1 MGDIFKINDI
11 EYDCEFTLSNPDNQK
26 VKFTKSAI
34 RGMTLIDN
42 IFEPF
47 LSGTIS
53 IANPYDFVE
62 DEYFIRGDGRDELT
76 IKFKPKE
83 PKGKDE
89 FFEHVFV
96 IVDDG
101 NLSKPTTRAESI
113 KTFNLICKHSI
124 KFMDLFPYNKK
135 CVGKIG
141 KILQDI
147 FKELLGDDK
156 VDMDN
161 WEEGD
166 FEIEYYPPATHRYID
181 VLYYLLRL
189 FYAKDGDLNVK
200 GFISWDDISG
210 KYRMDLLSKVYDK
223 HNDNV
228 IEGFAL
234 GDLTSKIDTNNPN
247 NPPPGP
253 PVGEYIGAM
262 KNLGYSSPSYEWVNE
277 YFINGLV
284 FGYDKILGSHQIR
297 KLEFKDVKKKWS
309 KKFVEPFKSIGGKP
323 QKFAI
328 ENQTTD
334 KKFKRYKFPY
344 DVDDCVKVVE
354 ADMINALT
362 FFNLQV
368 SFSNIGNTIRRS
380 GKFIDIF
387 STRGDTKLKSDEK
400 VLGRWFVTEVRHVF
414 FADLYTNQIFA
425 TKTYIGPKSNVRE
438 DVE

>member
-11 EYDCEFTLSNPDNQK
+11 DYECEFTLSNPDKQE

-34 RGMTLIDN
+34 RGMTLVDN
-42 IFEPF
+42 VFEPF
-47 LSGTIS
+47 LSGTVS
-53 IANPYDFVE
+53 IANPYDFIE
-62 DEYFIRGDGRDELT
+62 DEYFLRGDGKDELL

-89 FFEHVFV
+89 FFEHTFV

-101 NLSKPTTRAESI
+101 NLSKMGTRAESI
-113 KTFNLICKHSI
+113 KTFNLICKDSI
-124 KFMDLFPYNKK
+124 KFMDLYPYNKK
-135 CVGKIG
+135 CIGKIG
-141 KILQDI
+141 SILKDI
-147 FKELLGDDK
+147 FKELLGEDK
-156 VDMDN
+156 VDKEN
-161 WEEGD
+161 WEDGD

-181 VLYYLLRL
+181 VVYYLLRL
-189 FYAKDGDLNVK
+189 YYAKDGDLYVK
-200 GFISWDDISG
+200 GFISWDDVNK
-210 KYRMDLLSKVYDK
+210 KYRMDLLSKVYSK
-223 HNDNV
+223 HNENT

-234 GDLTSKIDTNNPN
+234 GDLTHEVDTSNPN

-262 KNLGYSSPSYEWVNE
+262 KNLGYSTPSYEWVNE

-284 FGYDKILGSHQIR
+284 FGYDKILGSQQIR
-297 KLEFKDVKKKWS
+297 KISFKDIKKKWAT
-309 KKFVEPFKSIGGKP
+309 KFVEPFKSVGGKP

-328 ENQTTD
+328 ENKTTE

-344 DVDDCVKVVE
+344 PVENGVKIVE
-354 ADMINALT
+354 ADIHSALT

-368 SFSNIGNTIRRS
+368 AFSNIGNTIRRA

-400 VLGRWFVTEVRHVF
+400 VLGRWLITEVRHIF

-425 TKTYIGPKSNVRE
+425 TKTYIGPKSKVDE
-438 DVE
+438 TV